1 LYEASNEDAMS
12 DRQRENIAKY
22 LYDISKGV
30 ALLSVVN
37 GLVTGQASAVNVSL
51 GVLGAIIFLMCGY
64 WIDGGRHESG

>member
-1 LYEASNEDAMS
+1 MYEASNEDAMT

-22 LYDISKGV
+22 LYDISKAV

-37 GLVTGQASAVNVSL
+37 GLVTGQASVVNVSL

-64 WIDGGRHESG
+64 WVDGGRRESG

>member
-1 LYEASNEDAMS
+1 MYEASNEDAMT

-64 WIDGGRHESG
+64 WVDGGLHESG

>member
-1 LYEASNEDAMS
+1 MT

-30 ALLSVVN
+30 ALLSVVS

-51 GVLGAIIFLMCGY
+51 GVLGAIIFLMCVTG
-64 WIDGGRHESG
+64 